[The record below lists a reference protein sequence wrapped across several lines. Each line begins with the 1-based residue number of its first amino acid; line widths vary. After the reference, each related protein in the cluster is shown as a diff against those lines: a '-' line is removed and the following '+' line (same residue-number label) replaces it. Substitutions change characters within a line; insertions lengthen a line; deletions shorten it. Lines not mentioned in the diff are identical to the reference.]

1 MCILYIGINGC
12 SLRTEANLEIIKQ
25 IPEHLLL
32 IETDAPWCGIKPTHA
47 SYKYIH
53 PTSHFTTKK
62 LEKYESNYMVKDRN
76 EPCTLIQV
84 LQVLSAVRG
93 RDIRVLSE
101 VIYNNTQRLLFS
113 NSV

>member
-1 MCILYIGINGC
+1 MYIGINGC
-12 SLRTEANLEIIKQ
+12 SLRTEANLEIVKH

-47 SYKYIH
+47 SYKHVI
-53 PTSHFTTKK
+53 SHFTTKK
-62 LEKYESNYMVKDRN
+62 LEKYDSNYMTKDRN

-101 VIYNNTQRLLFS
+101 VIHNNTQRLFFS